1 MVKIDGILWKVAVED
16 GRVCLFLKSEA
27 GEVAVR
33 MDKEMADDVSRELAL
48 AAEGDWEEAE

>member
-1 MVKIDGILWKVAVED
+1 MKIDGILWKVAVED
-16 GRVCLFLKSEA
+16 GRVCLFLKSKA